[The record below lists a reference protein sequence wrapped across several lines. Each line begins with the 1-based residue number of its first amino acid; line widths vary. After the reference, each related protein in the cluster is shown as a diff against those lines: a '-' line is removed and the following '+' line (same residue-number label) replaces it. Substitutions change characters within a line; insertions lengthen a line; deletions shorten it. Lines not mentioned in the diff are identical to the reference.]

1 MNPLLKEL
9 PADLQKKLVKRSM
22 PAFEKP
28 MLATLTKYYFSD
40 PEWIYERK
48 FDGVRVLLFK
58 DGKKAWLKSRND
70 NSLDQTY
77 PEVLQALQDLPVN
90 QIIID
95 SELISFKGK
104 VSSFEKLQARIGV
117 KNPSA
122 ELIKKIKVYVYI
134 FDILYLDGYELLH
147 LPLIKRKTILK
158 HAMPFHDPL
167 RYVIHRNTEG
177 VPLFKQACKK
187 GWEGL
192 IAKNRESTY
201 VHVRSQNWL
210 KFKCIQEQEMV
221 VGGYTS
227 PAGSRVGF
235 GALLVGYY
243 KDGKL
248 HYAGKVGTGYNEDFL
263 QKFAQRL
270 QKIETKKS
278 PFSNTSAIKDT
289 DVHFVH
295 PDLVVEIG
303 FEEWTR
309 NNKLRQPRFLGV
321 RDDKNPKDVVKET
334 PQNIVP
340 PHED

>member
-1 MNPLLKEL
+1 MNPLLKAL
-9 PADLQKKLVKRSM
+9 SDDLQKKLVKRRM
-22 PAFEKP
+22 PSFEKP

-40 PEWIYERK
+40 PAWIYERK
-48 FDGVRVLLFK
+48 FDGVRVLLYK
-58 DGKKAWLKSRND
+58 DGKKAWLTSRNN

-77 PEVLQALQDLPVN
+77 PEVLQALQALPVD

-95 SELISFKGK
+95 SELIAFKGNI
-104 VSSFEKLQARIGV
+104 SSFEKLQPRIGV

-147 LPLIKRKTILK
+147 LPLIKRKHILK
-158 HAMPFHDPL
+158 HAIPFRDPL
-167 RYVIHRNTEG
+167 RYVIHRNTKG
-177 VPLFKQACKK
+177 LPLFKEACKK

-192 IAKNRESTY
+192 IAKNRESSY
-201 VHVRSQNWL
+201 VHVRSPNWL

-221 VGGYTS
+221 VGGYTR

-243 KDGKL
+243 KDGAL
-248 HYAGKVGTGYNEDFL
+248 HYAGKVGTGYNAAFL
-263 QKFAQRL
+263 QKFIRAL

-278 PFSNTSAIKDT
+278 PFSNTSAIKGAN
-289 DVHFVH
+289 VHFVR
-295 PDLVVEIG
+295 PNLVVEIG

-309 NNKLRQPRFLGV
+309 NNKLRQPRFLGI